1 MNLKEESI
9 RLAGS
14 REMDIMT
21 LARDIEMAMENA
33 IAEHVGA
40 AESKLKAIQR
50 ESKEALARRL
60 PRDEIMKL
68 INDIT
73 NDYFEVGA

>member
-1 MNLKEESI
+1 
-9 RLAGS
+9 
-14 REMDIMT
+14 MDIMT

-33 IAEHVGA
+33 IAERVGA
-40 AESKLKAIQR
+40 AEGQLKAIQR

-60 PRDEIMKL
+60 PHDPIMKL

-73 NDYFEVGA
+73 NDHFGVVA